1 MKLILTLF
9 YMCLYVLSFSQETT
23 DSLVCLPKQQV
34 IDVATKLNNAHVL
47 NEKYKTLASEYKS
60 YISEQDTLI
69 KNYTSIITK
78 KDEEITIYRNILND
92 YPVTDTNLVWY
103 KNTKVNYILGVLTGG
118 SLVYLSVR
126 LFTK

>member
-1 MKLILTLF
+1 
-9 YMCLYVLSFSQETT
+9 MCLYVLSFSQETT